1 MTIHDIEEVENP
13 TGTIFKPIKEKQN
26 IYVPDIVNQ
35 NISRRNGMIYVMAG
49 SGGSG
54 KTNLLL
60 NLFKNKNCYRNIFH
74 NNYYFSPSASFA
86 SLANHPFEKHDKV
99 FHELDVPILEEIYNE
114 LVSKRVDETESKVE
128 KKKRKGKYA
137 RALGLS
143 GDVDASESESDEEK
157 EIEYSVVV
165 LDDMADQLKNK
176 DIQRQLNKM
185 LIKARHLCCS
195 FIFTL
200 QTYLYFPKSL
210 RKQITYI
217 TMFKTRNIE
226 EFNSIARELLNLNK
240 DDALLLYNYV
250 FNQSYAHLDIDTSEN
265 KLYKNFNELLIK

>member
-1 MTIHDIEEVENP
+1 MTINEIEEIKNP
-13 TGTIFKPIKEKQN
+13 TATTFKAIKEKQN

-60 NLFKNKNCYRNIFH
+60 NLFKSKNCYRNIFH
-74 NNYYFSPSASFA
+74 NIYYFCPSASMA
-86 SLANHPFEKHDKV
+86 SLKNHPFENHTRV
-99 FHELDVPILEEIYNE
+99 YHELDVPILEEIYGE
-114 LVSKRVDETESKVE
+114 LISKKVDDKPVE
-128 KKKRKGKYA
+128 KKKKKSKYE
-137 RALGLS
+137 
-143 GDVDASESESDEEK
+143 DDEVSESDEEEK
-157 EIEYSVVV
+157 EIEYSCIII
-165 LDDMADQLKNK
+165 DDFASDLKNK

-200 QTYLYFPKSL
+200 QTYLYFPRSL

-217 TMFKTRNIE
+217 SLWKTRNVE

-240 DDALLLYNYV
+240 DDSLLLYNYV
-250 FNQSYAHLDIDTSEN
+250 FDTPYTHLDIDTSEN
-265 KLYKNFNELLIK
+265 VIYKNFNKLLIK